1 MSHSKPSDTT
11 EDGVLQFSQQ
21 QEGSVQMRA
30 KQLEA
35 SLVLQDPSTA
45 PSSNTHSMSYTT
57 GALQHLADHRT
68 PLPVSPKPKTERE
81 RQRRELTQ
89 SCIEPLTSLGGNLV
103 AARAD
108 GSLQSPPSNAGHRT
122 PPPVSPKPKTE
133 RERQRRELTQSCI
146 EPLTS
151 LGGNLVAARADGSP
165 QSPPSNPLKS
175 ATAPKLL
182 VTEPNYGNLS
192 LKAIRVQSDKKKLPL
207 TQSIGNNGSPI
218 RTSALVQRPP
228 KPQTKPKP
236 RKPTPKSPAK
246 FNGKTSNE
254 KFSSQAN
261 VTGSTRKTSLAHIA
275 GKGIRKLFHNI
286 NPRGFM
292 LKLLGKLSTYIY
304 PLYCA
309 HYRCP
314 IVLICVFSCMPLC
327 IELLV

>member
-21 QEGSVQMRA
+21 QQGSVQMRA

-108 GSLQSPPSNAGHRT
+108 GS
-122 PPPVSPKPKTE
+122 
-133 RERQRRELTQSCI
+133 
-146 EPLTS
+146 
-151 LGGNLVAARADGSP
+151 P

-192 LKAIRVQSDKKKLPL
+192 LKASRVQSDKKKLPL

-246 FNGKTSNE
+246 FNGKTSN
-254 KFSSQAN
+254 
-261 VTGSTRKTSLAHIA
+261 
-275 GKGIRKLFHNI
+275 
-286 NPRGFM
+286 
-292 LKLLGKLSTYIY
+292 
-304 PLYCA
+304 
-309 HYRCP
+309 
-314 IVLICVFSCMPLC
+314 
-327 IELLV
+327 